1 VSAAAAKAIKDSLT
15 ERMAERMGRAPLLV
29 EEALRYAIW
38 IAFCG
43 AVSSHLLGPR
53 GFFTE

>member
-15 ERMAERMGRAPLLV
+15 ERMGRAPLLV